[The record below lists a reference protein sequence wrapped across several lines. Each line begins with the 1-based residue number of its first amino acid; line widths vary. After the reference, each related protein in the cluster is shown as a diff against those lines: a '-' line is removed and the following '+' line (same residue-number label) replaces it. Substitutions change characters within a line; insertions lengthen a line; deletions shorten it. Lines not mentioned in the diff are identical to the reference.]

1 MELFKRENGGKLP
14 DLVLVQSALWE
25 LAGLW
30 KQDTQN
36 GSREP
41 SILSAWNLPPE
52 WLRDYVDNIS
62 AVISQLKV
70 QC

>member
-14 DLVLVQSALWE
+14 DLILVQSALWE
-25 LAGLW
+25 LATLW

-52 WLRDYVDNIS
+52 WLQEYVDNIS
-62 AVISQLKV
+62 AVFSQLKV